1 MTDMGHPER
10 HQKTKTTVCKGS
22 MTGDEME
29 CEKGKEMGAEVSA
42 PP

>member
-1 MTDMGHPER
+1 MADMGHTER
-10 HQKTKTTVCKGS
+10 HQKSKTTVCKGG